1 MDVVT
6 VMCRARGGA
15 RPRANRFLPGDGE
28 VADER
33 LSNNDS
39 QGRAVQDAVVKV
51 TSRSQEPVISSAWG
65 TEIHTTS
72 TASAGP
78 RHYTWHGQALAI
90 LRPAKWPGGLM
101 LTASADGLRPAR
113 LTLGVKPGRD

>member
-1 MDVVT
+1 VLAEVV
-6 VMCRARGGA
+6 
-15 RPRANRFLPGDGE
+15 
-28 VADER
+28 
-33 LSNNDS
+33 DS
-39 QGRAVQDAVVKV
+39 QGRGARCHRQGQLPGFQVAGAGDLIGVGNGNPHNVDSF
-51 TSRSQEPVISSAWG
+51 SR
-65 TEIHTTS
+65 
-72 TASAGP
+72 P